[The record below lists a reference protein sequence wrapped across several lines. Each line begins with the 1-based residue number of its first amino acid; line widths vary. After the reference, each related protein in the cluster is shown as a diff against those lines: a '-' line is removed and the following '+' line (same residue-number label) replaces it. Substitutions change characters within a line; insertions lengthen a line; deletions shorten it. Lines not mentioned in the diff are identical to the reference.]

1 VERELFI
8 CSGSRVKKGRRRRKE
23 GEAYLAWEELLLLLL
38 VLEKEE
44 TKMVATIGLLE
55 LLLLLP
61 L

>member
-8 CSGSRVKKGRRRRKE
+8 CSGSRVKKGRRRRE

-44 TKMVATIGLLE
+44 TKMVATVGLLK